1 MSDWLIAVD
10 SSKYDDIEKLNKIEW
25 NEANKDEINQGDTV
39 YLHIAKKMYH
49 QYSSVRLIQQRAL
62 WSLNY
67 WTHSPA
73 QCTQKRI
80 SWKNLDFRKIR

>member
-39 YLHIAKKMYH
+39 YLHIAKKNAYI
-49 QYSSVRLIQQRAL
+49 R
-62 WSLNY
+62 SLD
-67 WTHSPA
+67 P
-73 QCTQKRI
+73 K
-80 SWKNLDFRKIR
+80 L